1 MPHPRQ
7 QRLPAILTALALSLP
22 TLANAGDR
30 ALLIGI
36 NQYQNTR
43 SLHGAHN
50 DIASFRGL
58 LTRRLGFKADEIK
71 ELKDADATH
80 DGILTAI
87 DNWLVEGSSPGDR
100 VVLYYSGHG
109 DQTADLN
116 GDEPDRQDEALV
128 AHDGSA
134 DGKNFVLDDEIRAK
148 LDRLA
153 GREVLAVF
161 DSCHSGTVTRAAFEE
176 SGDAMAKTPDWQHP
190 GIRGAAR
197 VPDLNHQ
204 KEAGFVTGG
213 GNVVAFF
220 AVSPN
225 QTALEAASKTP
236 NAHGVFT
243 AAFVEGANLKA
254 DTNGDKQVSYAEL
267 LEYVRKSSADYCK
280 HQDNCG
286 LGLTPDKDYDDAKS
300 GQDFLGFGR
309 PAPAAPPTPAQTVE
323 AILPHGNDAGLSL
336 SIEPGNRLRLG
347 EPVYYQFRT
356 GQAGKLVIF
365 DIDANGKMTQ
375 LFPSAT
381 PPASAPVACRKS
393 MALADRVPAGQ
404 TLRIPDGCMGI
415 RFTAQEPTGP
425 GKVVAVL
432 IEDESIDTR
441 HLIISPQTAAQSGL
455 KSNFVENPQGEQWMS
470 ALRARLDQ
478 VFHAADGTNRAVNWS
493 MVAVDYEISR

>member
-50 DIASFRGL
+50 DVASFRSL
-58 LTRRLGFKADEIK
+58 LTGRLGFKADEIK
-71 ELKDADATH
+71 ELKDVDATH
-80 DGILTAI
+80 DGILAAI
-87 DNWLVEGSSPGDR
+87 DNWLVDGSTAGDR

-109 DQTADLN
+109 DQTPDRN

-148 LDRLA
+148 LDKLA

-254 DTNGDKQVSYAEL
+254 DKNGDRQVSYAEL
-267 LEYVRKSSADYCK
+267 LDYVRERSKAYCDS
-280 HQDNCG
+280 QGCG
-286 LGLTPDKDYDDAKS
+286 LGLTPDKDYDETKA
-300 GQDFLGFGR
+300 GQNFLSFGR
-309 PAPAAPPTPAQTVE
+309 ATPAAPATPAQAAE
-323 AILPHGNDAGLSL
+323 AILPHGNDANLSL
-336 SIEPGNRLRLG
+336 SIKPGNSLRLG

-356 GQAGKLVIF
+356 EKAGKLVIF
-365 DIDANGKMTQ
+365 DLDANGKMTQ
-375 LFPSAT
+375 LFPAAV
-381 PPASAPVACRKS
+381 PAHAPAACRKS
-393 MALADRVPAGQ
+393 MALADRVPAGLS
-404 TLRIPDGCMGI
+404 LRLPDDCMGI

-455 KSNFVENPQGEQWMS
+455 KSSFVENPQGEQWMA